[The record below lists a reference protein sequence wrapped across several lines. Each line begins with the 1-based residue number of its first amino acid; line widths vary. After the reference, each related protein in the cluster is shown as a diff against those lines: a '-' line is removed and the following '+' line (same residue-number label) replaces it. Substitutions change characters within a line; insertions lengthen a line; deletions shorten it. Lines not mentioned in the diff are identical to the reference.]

1 MGKRI
6 VGYDVAKSIAMFF
19 VVLLH
24 FAFYTRYY
32 SGGLAGTAVTTL
44 CVICVPLFFAV
55 NGALLLPRTFD
66 VKKHYKKTCTVVAIV
81 SIWKLLIAAFFVYV
95 DGSHSV
101 GVKNS
106 IWWRVWGIPSWVF
119 LVYERFDCGLSDIS
133 TD

>member
-55 NGALLLPRTFD
+55 KWRTF
-66 VKKHYKKTCTVVAIV
+66 VAED
-81 SIWKLLIAAFFVYV
+81 F
-95 DGSHSV
+95 
-101 GVKNS
+101 
-106 IWWRVWGIPSWVF
+106 
-119 LVYERFDCGLSDIS
+119 
-133 TD
+133 

>member
-66 VKKHYKKTCTVVAIV
+66 VKNIIRKHAP
-81 SIWKLLIAAFFVYV
+81 LL
-95 DGSHSV
+95 
-101 GVKNS
+101 
-106 IWWRVWGIPSWVF
+106 R
-119 LVYERFDCGLSDIS
+119 L
-133 TD
+133 